1 MTIEQLQLHHN
12 DDITFTS
19 VWHQMYSS
27 DGAGAF
33 VQPEISMNN
42 LWFNVYGHVLQT
54 ETMCDGLIR
63 LEDSGDQKCGPTINT
78 FCGNQ

>member
-1 MTIEQLQLHHN
+1 MTIERLQLHHN

-42 LWFNVYGHVLQT
+42 LWFGRLLLP

-63 LEDSGDQKCGPTINT
+63 LKDSGDQKCGPTINT
-78 FCGNQ
+78 FCGNR